1 MNMDILFAWIAAI
14 ASGIAPLVIKASSK
28 KLIKSPWLFN
38 ILWISF
44 RMPLV
49 IILAIFKDGGLPKNI
64 LPIII
69 LALCYACYYMLF
81 TYAQYKID
89 VTTMSPL
96 FTFRS
101 IFSAILGVVF
111 LAEKITLTSFILML
125 IIIAF
130 SPFASYSEKLKLKA
144 FLSKDVAVAIL
155 AMLLLALV
163 GYFTKVSIS
172 INGYGT
178 TLLWQDPL
186 ILIFLMPTI
195 LLTSKDDRQVP
206 KGRLYPFIILG
217 IAGFVYLAASSAAYA
232 RNLTLSSI
240 IISLPLSMVFAYLL
254 SRKFKNFLEE
264 HSKKVY
270 LIRFS
275 AAAVMVTCAIW
286 LSLL

>member
-1 MNMDILFAWIAAI
+1 MDILFAWIAAI

-28 KLIKSPWLFN
+28 NLIKSPWLFN

-101 IFSAILGVVF
+101 IFATILGVVF

-125 IIIAF
+125 IIIAS

-206 KGRLYPFIILG
+206 KNRFHPFIILG

>member
-1 MNMDILFAWIAAI
+1 MDILFAWIAAI

-28 KLIKSPWLFN
+28 NLIKSPWLFN

-101 IFSAILGVVF
+101 IFATILGVVF

-144 FLSKDVAVAIL
+144 FLSKNVAVAIL

-186 ILIFLMPTI
+186 ILIFLLPTI

-206 KGRLYPFIILG
+206 KDRLYPFIILG

-232 RNLTLSSI
+232 KNLTLSSI

>member
-1 MNMDILFAWIAAI
+1 MDILFAWIAAI

-101 IFSAILGVVF
+101 IFATILGVVF

-144 FLSKDVAVAIL
+144 FLSKNVAVAIL

-206 KGRLYPFIILG
+206 KDRLYPFIILG

-232 RNLTLSSI
+232 KNLTLSSI

-275 AAAVMVTCAIW
+275 AAAVMVACAIW

>member
-1 MNMDILFAWIAAI
+1 
-14 ASGIAPLVIKASSK
+14 
-28 KLIKSPWLFN
+28 
-38 ILWISF
+38 
-44 RMPLV
+44 MPLV
-49 IILAIFKDGGLPKNI
+49 IILALFRDGGLPKNI

-101 IFSAILGVVF
+101 IFATILGVVF

-206 KGRLYPFIILG
+206 KDRLYPFIILG

-275 AAAVMVTCAIW
+275 AAAAMVTCAIW

>member
-1 MNMDILFAWIAAI
+1 MDILFAWIAAI

-28 KLIKSPWLFN
+28 NLIKSPWLFN

-144 FLSKDVAVAIL
+144 FLSKDVTVAIL

-195 LLTSKDDRQVP
+195 LLTSKNDRQVP
-206 KGRLYPFIILG
+206 KDKLYPFIILG

>member
-1 MNMDILFAWIAAI
+1 MDILFAWIAAI

-28 KLIKSPWLFN
+28 NLIKSPWLFN

-49 IILAIFKDGGLPKNI
+49 IILAIFKDGGLPNNI

-101 IFSAILGVVF
+101 IFATILGVVF

-195 LLTSKDDRQVP
+195 LLTSKNDRQVP
-206 KGRLYPFIILG
+206 KDKLYPFIILG

-232 RNLTLSSI
+232 KNLTLSSI